1 MNSIRECISTE
12 KEKSKKKHDLINQE
26 IRAIRME
33 SEKFADITNKTE
45 SYTLSLQQKLSSFL
59 VG

>member
-1 MNSIRECISTE
+1 
-12 KEKSKKKHDLINQE
+12 
-26 IRAIRME
+26 ME